1 MRCRVIGDISLDR
14 VLALERFITPTFL
27 DTLAATNAGIVIEA
41 EGRGTIPTLMA
52 TSPRGIRPLRRV
64 LQTRTRPLPPAHGK
78 IEE

>member
-52 TSPRGIRPLRRV
+52 TSPR
-64 LQTRTRPLPPAHGK
+64 A
-78 IEE
+78 